1 MYFFYITVSD
11 RCFRGETED
20 ESGSKLLNL
29 INNADSLLNA
39 KVTVQECVPDESN
52 QVSAKLINWVDE
64 KNINLI
70 LTTGGTGFSP
80 RDITPEAT
88 KTVIEREAPGLTL
101 AMIKGSLDIT
111 PLAMLSRPVC
121 GLRKRSLIINL
132 PGSPKAVQ
140 ECLHMILPSLKRNR
154 ILIKIQSSVE

>member
-52 QVSAKLINWVDE
+52 QISN
-64 KNINLI
+64 
-70 LTTGGTGFSP
+70 
-80 RDITPEAT
+80 
-88 KTVIEREAPGLTL
+88 
-101 AMIKGSLDIT
+101 
-111 PLAMLSRPVC
+111 
-121 GLRKRSLIINL
+121 
-132 PGSPKAVQ
+132 
-140 ECLHMILPSLKRNR
+140 CLLCW
-154 ILIKIQSSVE
+154 